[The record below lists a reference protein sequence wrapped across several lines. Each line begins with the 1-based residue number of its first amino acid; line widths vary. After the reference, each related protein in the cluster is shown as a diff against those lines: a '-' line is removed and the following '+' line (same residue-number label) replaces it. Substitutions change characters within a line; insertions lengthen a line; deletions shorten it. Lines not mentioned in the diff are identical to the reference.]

1 MFLVKLLLAL
11 VAGHSFLRYIELS
24 ASSRKWPG
32 LPKPLPL
39 GEVSL
44 RSNDGEGKP
53 AGGSRSGFP
62 SYNLSVSL
70 RSTAPLVGEPLAKP
84 FTLRGLPKPLPLG
97 EVALRSN
104 DGEGKPGTKEYLR
117 SDKHWLL
124 IESSYRC
131 VFVLSQHPCP
141 LRRSAPAPPLG
152 ELSPKVTERART
164 ARSIAS
170 CFPSAI
176 IKFLPLRS
184 SRPEGAFLFFLRR
197 NTQKAC
203 VDCTTFRGYNESNKT
218 TYERSFLC
226 RKR

>member
-1 MFLVKLLLAL
+1 MLDEQSFFILKTAVPCYRGQQLRNNILVKLLLAL

-39 GEVSL
+39 GEVAL

-97 EVALRSN
+97 EV
-104 DGEGKPGTKEYLR
+104 
-117 SDKHWLL
+117 
-124 IESSYRC
+124 
-131 VFVLSQHPCP
+131 
-141 LRRSAPAPPLG
+141 
-152 ELSPKVTERART
+152 SPKVTERASPARKSRCAAMVRFPFVQPLSLAALDSSPGRGASGETVHFAGT
-164 ARSIAS
+164 AKAS
-170 CFPSAI
+170 PTRGGGTKCRRGCTKDSLTMDEKLNF
-176 IKFLPLRS
+176 LRS
-184 SRPEGAFLFFLRR
+184 
-197 NTQKAC
+197 
-203 VDCTTFRGYNESNKT
+203 
-218 TYERSFLC
+218 
-226 RKR
+226 